1 MSTFIPAYRKI
12 KEYIRLQVKSGAL
25 LPNDQI
31 PSQIELME
39 LFDVSRGTVHKAIA
53 ELTSEGDIYGIH
65 GVGNFI
71 AEDDS
76 PIAAVAPPKTSEAPM
91 RTIGLVIPYDFR
103 FTPDLLKGMEQH
115 LSECGYRLIVSN
127 SDGNP
132 KREEQLL
139 TQLVDEGIQG
149 LVVYTSFTEKVHSP
163 IAQLQRNG
171 FPFVLVNLYLTTLPC
186 DFVVSNNVEGGQLAA
201 SHLVELGHRST
212 AAFIWT
218 DMREIATIKE
228 RLIGYSRVMAEHKVP
243 FGKNRI
249 FGCTSKQFKERA
261 GNEYSKDFYS
271 PLAEPLREALA
282 EHPDLSAIFCIND
295 VVALELMRCLAH
307 LNIRVPEDISIIGYD
322 DSAFGTHIQVPLT
335 TVRQNFYEMG
345 LQAAEK
351 AISRIEGP
359 TRVTSGVYLPTQLI
373 ERNSTAPRSKRAD
386 TGAASNE

>member
-53 ELTSEGDIYGIH
+53 ELTSDGDIYGIH

-71 AEDDS
+71 AES
-76 PIAAVAPPKTSEAPM
+76 EAPIAAAPAKPSESPM

-103 FTPDLLKGMEQH
+103 FTPDLLKGMEQQ
-115 LSECGYRLIVSN
+115 LSERGYRLIVSN

-132 KREEQLL
+132 KKEEQLL

-149 LVVYTSFTEKVHSP
+149 LVVYTSFTEKMHAP

-201 SHLVELGHRST
+201 THLVELGHRST

-228 RLIGYSRVMAEHKVP
+228 RLIGYSRIMAEHKIA

-271 PLAEPLREALA
+271 PLEEPLREALA
-282 EHPDLSAIFCIND
+282 AHHDLSAIFCIND
-295 VVALELMRCLAH
+295 VIALELMRCLAH
-307 LNIRVPEDISIIGYD
+307 LGIRVPQDISVIGYD

-345 LQAAEK
+345 LQAADK
-351 AISRIEGP
+351 AIALIEGP
-359 TRVTSGVYLPTQLI
+359 NRMTSGIYLPTQLI
-373 ERNSTAPRSKRAD
+373 MRNSTAAHSLSD
-386 TGAASNE
+386 TDTASQA